1 MNTSTLK
8 RLLWAT
14 FFTATT
20 ATVTAVNAEPLI
32 QVTVAQGKLQG
43 TAEHNLAVFKGV
55 PFAKPPVGELRWKAP
70 QPAEKWQG
78 VRKAQEY
85 APAPIQAGNPVS
97 GISEDSLYL
106 NIWTPAESSVDKLPV
121 MVWIY
126 GGGFSF
132 GSSSDPIFD
141 GTELANKGVIVV
153 SIAYRVGQLGFLAHP
168 ELNKESPVGVSG
180 NYGLLDQ
187 LAALKWLKQNISEFG
202 GDANNLTIAGESA
215 GGISVSMLAASPLAK
230 GLFNK
235 VISQSG
241 GSFGPTRIK
250 NYPGE
255 NMSTLQQA
263 QTEGFDYVKQFGTT
277 SIAQLRKMSAKT
289 FIPKGWSLPGGWPI
303 VDGYVI
309 KDDQYKLYQQGKF
322 NDVPALIGYN
332 SDEGVSFVWDPDV
345 NNFVDG
351 VKTRFGQ
358 FAPSTLEA
366 YPVAKNSIP
375 RSARNLVRDAAFGW
389 HTWSWAKLQTE
400 HGRAPVYL
408 YYFDH
413 HPERKLG
420 GKDEDYGSGHGH
432 EIAYMF
438 KNLNKAD
445 PNVTKNDLKMSDIMA
460 TYWTNFAKNSN
471 PNDDALPN
479 WPAFNND
486 KPSTMYFQQQAKVG
500 PVPDKQALET
510 LDQYFKWR
518 RTPAGEKWA
527 NQVR

>member
-8 RLLWAT
+8 RLLLAA

-20 ATVTAVNAEPLI
+20 GTVNADPLT
-32 QVTVAQGKLQG
+32 QVTVAQGELEG
-43 TAEHNLAVFKGV
+43 TAQQNLAIFKGV

-70 QPAEKWQG
+70 QAAEKWQG

-106 NIWTPAESSVDKLPV
+106 NIWTPAESSADKLPV
-121 MVWIY
+121 LVWIY

-141 GTELANKGVIVV
+141 GTELANKGVIIV

-168 ELNKESPVGVSG
+168 ELNKESPAGVSG

-187 LAALKWLKQNISEFG
+187 IAALKWLKQNISEFG
-202 GDANNLTIAGESA
+202 GDANNVTIAGESA
-215 GGISVSMLAASPLAK
+215 GGISVSMLAASPLTK

-241 GSFGPTRIK
+241 GSFGPTRVK

-263 QTEGFDYVKQFGTT
+263 QTEGVDYVKQFGTT
-277 SIAQLRKMSAKT
+277 SIAELRKMSAET

-303 VDGYVI
+303 VDDYVI
-309 KDDQYKLYQQGKF
+309 KGDQYKLYQQGKF
-322 NDVPALIGYN
+322 NDVPALVGYN

-358 FAPSTLEA
+358 FAPSLLEA

-389 HTWSWAKLQTE
+389 HTWSWAKLQTQY
-400 HGRAPVYL
+400 GKAPAYL

-413 HPERKLG
+413 HPKRTPG
-420 GKDEDYGSGHGH
+420 AKDEDHGSGHGH

-445 PNVTKNDLKMSDIMA
+445 PNVTENDLKMSDIMA
-460 TYWTNFAKNSN
+460 TYWTNFVKSGN
-471 PNDDALPN
+471 PNDKTLPN
-479 WPAFNND
+479 WPAFNNG
-486 KPSTMYFQQQAKVG
+486 KPSTMYFQQQPKVG
-500 PVPDKQALET
+500 PVPDKQGLKT
-510 LDQYFKWR
+510 LDEYFKWR
-518 RTPAGEKWA
+518 RTAEGENWA
-527 NQVR
+527 N

>member
-1 MNTSTLK
+1 MNTAILK
-8 RLLWAT
+8 QLLWAAL
-14 FFTATT
+14 FATT
-20 ATVTAVNAEPLI
+20 MATAHANPLTH
-32 QVTVAQGKLQG
+32 VTVAQGKLAG
-43 TAEHNLAVFKGV
+43 TAQQNLAVFKGV
-55 PFAKPPVGELRWKAP
+55 PFAKPPIGELRWKAP
-70 QPAEKWQG
+70 QSAEKWQG
-78 VRKAQEY
+78 VLKAQAY
-85 APAPIQAGNPVS
+85 APAPIQAGDPVS

-106 NIWTPAESSVDKLPV
+106 NIWTPAQSDNEKLPV
-121 MVWIY
+121 LVWIY

-141 GTELANKGVIVV
+141 GSELANKGVIVV

-168 ELNKESPVGVSG
+168 ELNKENPAGVSG

-187 LAALKWLKQNISEFG
+187 LAALKWLKQNIAEFG
-202 GDANNLTIAGESA
+202 GDANNITIAGESA
-215 GGISVSMLAASPLAK
+215 GGISVSMLAASPLSK
-230 GLFNK
+230 GLINK

-241 GSFGPTRIK
+241 GSFGPTRVQ

-263 QTEGFDYVKQFGTT
+263 QTEGVDYVKQFGTT
-277 SIAQLRKMSAKT
+277 SIAELRKMSAET

-309 KDDQYKLYQQGKF
+309 KGDQYKLYQQGKF
-322 NDVPALIGYN
+322 NDVPALVGYN
-332 SDEGVSFVWDPDV
+332 SDEGVSFVWNPDV
-345 NNFVDG
+345 NNFVEG
-351 VKTRFGQ
+351 VNSRFGQ
-358 FAPSTLEA
+358 FAPSLLEA

-400 HGRAPVYL
+400 HGKAPVYL

-413 HPERKLG
+413 HPERKTG
-420 GKDEDYGSGHGH
+420 AKDEDHGSGHGH

-438 KNLNKAD
+438 NNLNKSD
-445 PNVTKNDLKMSDIMA
+445 PNVTTNDLTMSDTMA
-460 TYWTNFAKNSN
+460 TYWTNFAKYGN
-471 PNDDALPN
+471 PNDDTLPN
-479 WPAFNND
+479 WPAFNNN
-486 KPSTMYFQQQAKVG
+486 KPSTMYFQQQPKVG

-510 LDQYFKWR
+510 LDEYFKWR

>member
-8 RLLWAT
+8 RLLWAA
-14 FFTATT
+14 FFATT
-20 ATVTAVNAEPLI
+20 TASVNAEPLT
-32 QVTVAQGKLQG
+32 QVSVAQGKLAG
-43 TAEHNLAVFKGV
+43 TAQQNLAVFKGV

-78 VRKAQEY
+78 VLKAQAY
-85 APAPIQAGNPVS
+85 APAPIQAGDPVS

-106 NIWTPAESSVDKLPV
+106 NIWTPAESSTDKLPV
-121 MVWIY
+121 LVWIY

-168 ELNKESPVGVSG
+168 ELNKESPAGVSG

-187 LAALKWLKQNISEFG
+187 IAALKWLKQNIAAFG
-202 GDANNLTIAGESA
+202 GDANNVTIAGESA
-215 GGISVSMLAASPLAK
+215 GGISVSMLAASPLSK
-230 GLFNK
+230 GLINK

-241 GSFGPTRIK
+241 GSFGPNRIK

-263 QTEGFDYVKQFGTT
+263 QAEGFDYVKQFGTT
-277 SIAQLRKMSAKT
+277 SIAQLRKMSAET

-309 KDDQYKLYQQGKF
+309 KGDQYKLYQQGKF
-322 NDVPALIGYN
+322 NDVPALVGYN

-358 FAPSTLEA
+358 FAPSLLEA
-366 YPVAKNSIP
+366 YPVAENSIP

-400 HGRAPVYL
+400 HGKAPVYL

-413 HPERKLG
+413 HPERKPG
-420 GKDEDYGSGHGH
+420 GKDEDHGSGHGH

-438 KNLNKAD
+438 KNLNQSD
-445 PNVTKNDLKMSDIMA
+445 PNVTANDLKMSDTMA
-460 TYWTNFAKNSN
+460 TYWTNFAKSGN
-471 PNDDALPN
+471 PNNTTLPH
-479 WPAFNND
+479 WPAFNES

-500 PVPDKQALET
+500 PVPDKQALEI
-510 LDQYFKWR
+510 LDEYFKWR

-527 NQVR
+527 NQIH